1 MLYILLMVER
11 IFSHLNKTVG
21 DKSNSLRTV
30 VPRQVVQKLGLTET
44 DILEWILQSK
54 GDTVVCRKL

>member
-1 MLYILLMVER
+1 MPER

-44 DILEWILQSK
+44 DILEWILPVSK
-54 GDTVVCRKL
+54 GGTVVCRKL